1 MSNILS
7 IFATHFNTLIYMQ
20 IFTANDLQSNQA
32 AILALAL
39 KGEQVMISSSMGNFK
54 ITHVDES
61 PTTRICEALR
71 EVKDIQA
78 GKLKPK
84 SARSFLNEL

>member
-1 MSNILS
+1 
-7 IFATHFNTLIYMQ
+7 MQ